1 VKLRPHAASGA
12 GNEGESHGKEGRIE
26 NKPRRR
32 IGQLP
37 VRIQLHQYFHFGFLA
52 ARQPF
57 SKILSTL
64 LADRLGVKMMAEA
77 GYHPDFILAL
87 FDPEPLSRSSRANV
101 A

>member
-1 VKLRPHAASGA
+1 
-12 GNEGESHGKEGRIE
+12 
-26 NKPRRR
+26 
-32 IGQLP
+32 

-87 FDPEPLSRSSRANV
+87 FDPFKSGTGDRSKQLDVLA
-101 A
+101 